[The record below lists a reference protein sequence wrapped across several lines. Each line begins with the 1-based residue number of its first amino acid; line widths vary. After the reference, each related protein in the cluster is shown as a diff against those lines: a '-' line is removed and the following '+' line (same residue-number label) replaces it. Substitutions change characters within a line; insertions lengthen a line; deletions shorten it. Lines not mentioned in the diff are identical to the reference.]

1 MKSIYKIFIIFLALW
16 FILLLVTF
24 NRHIRRI
31 PNTYNS
37 EIWADKAGYYVFLPA
52 TFIYQWHGEEMPDSI
67 DLKTGKGFDIIDNNI
82 ITKYPM
88 GVALMML
95 PFWLVNHYFV
105 ADPND
110 GFSFSYTLISS
121 VASTFYVLAG
131 LFISYFCIRRFA
143 SRVRSILVILFL
155 FLSTNLFY
163 YTLIETGMSH
173 SFSFFWFSLL
183 LYIIL
188 KIKDQQK
195 IFLSDA
201 IILGVILGAILL
213 IRPINCVFCL
223 PYFII
228 ILIHSSKPIQTFVQ
242 VFLSK
247 KSMPIY
253 LIPVVLFAPQLY
265 YYSYTSGISPAY
277 SGEGFIYLS
286 NPKIAEVLFS
296 PNNGLFLY
304 TPILFFL
311 LLFYLFNIKHYAT
324 ILIPVIVLFVLIV
337 FIYGSWWSYEL
348 GCGFGHRSM
357 VEFYSLVF
365 LPLALIDM
373 PKKIKNTV
381 IFIGILCFIYS
392 LKLILS
398 YDGCFYGNNDWDWN
412 AYITLLVSNIK

>member
-1 MKSIYKIFIIFLALW
+1 MKSIKILIIFLALW
-16 FILLLVTF
+16 LILLLITF

-52 TFIYQWHGEEMPDSI
+52 TFIYQWQGTQMPDSI
-67 DLKTGKGFDIIDNNI
+67 HLKTGKGFDIIENNI
-82 ITKYPM
+82 VTKYPM
-88 GVALMML
+88 GVAIMLL
-95 PFWLVNHYFV
+95 PFWVINHYFI
-105 ADPND
+105 ADPSD

-131 LFISYFCIRRFA
+131 LFISYFCMRKFA
-143 SRVRSILVILFL
+143 SRARSILLTLFL
-155 FLSTNLFY
+155 FLSTNLLY
-163 YTLIETGMSH
+163 YTIIETGMSH

-188 KIKDQQK
+188 KIKNQQK
-195 IFLSDA
+195 TETSDA
-201 IILGVILGAILL
+201 IILGLTLGAIIL
-213 IRPINCVFCL
+213 IRPINCIFCF
-223 PYFII
+223 PYFM
-228 ILIHSSKPIQTFVQ
+228 ILFIHSSDYKQTFIQ
-242 VFLSK
+242 LFLST
-247 KSMPIY
+247 KSLYICI
-253 LIPVVLFAPQLY
+253 IPLLLFAPQLY

-304 TPILFFL
+304 TPIVCFL
-311 LLFYLFNIKHYAT
+311 MLFYLFNIKNYAKT
-324 ILIPVIVLFVLIV
+324 LIPIILLFVLIV
-337 FIYGSWWSYEL
+337 FVYGSWWSYEL
-348 GCGFGHRSM
+348 GCAFGHRSM
-357 VEFYSLVF
+357 VEFYSFLF
-365 LPLALIDM
+365 LPLAIIDM
-373 PKKIKNTV
+373 PKKIKNTA